1 MLALAVASELGVPLS
16 DLQALKVTVP
26 GGRNRRLS
34 LGTLN
39 LLDETYNASPEAVFA
54 ALDLLA
60 QQPGRRF
67 AVLGTMLELGD
78 SSVELHQAVV
88 SKAAQLGLEGLVAVA
103 TGEEATAMQRAA
115 EPFNRFAL
123 VDTPELAAE
132 ALNHWLEPGDTLL
145 LKASRGVALER
156 LIPLLK
162 QP

>member
-1 MLALAVASELGVPLS
+1 
-16 DLQALKVTVP
+16 
-26 GGRNRRLS
+26 
-34 LGTLN
+34 
-39 LLDETYNASPEAVFA
+39 
-54 ALDLLA
+54 
-60 QQPGRRF
+60 
-67 AVLGTMLELGD
+67 MLELGD